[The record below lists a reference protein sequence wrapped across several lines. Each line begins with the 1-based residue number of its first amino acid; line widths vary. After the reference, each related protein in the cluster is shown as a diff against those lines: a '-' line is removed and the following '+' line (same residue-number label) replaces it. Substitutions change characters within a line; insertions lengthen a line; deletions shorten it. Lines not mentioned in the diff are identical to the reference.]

1 MEMNVPV
8 EVLDA
13 EGAYGSSGANLPAI
27 FTPLDTL
34 FGQYAMARKQISE
47 LSSVIVE
54 SSVVSYFFESKR
66 GRYHV
71 SPSEIFIESDAVKAL
86 DADFWMRAISLT
98 DVLKVMPAKKRTEWY
113 DSMRNFTVPAFE
125 EETVRATIVDLLNS
139 RSRFFAEKVD
149 GIFQSLSRM
158 HVTNSPEGFSKK
170 MIVNHMLNGYG
181 SFDYHKVEYLHDLR
195 VVIASFMGRE
205 ELGNNST
212 SDITRSIK
220 PDGQWRILDGGSMRL
235 RVYKVGT
242 AHIQVHPDIAWRLNQ
257 MLAFLYPAAIP
268 SSLRSK
274 PPRPFKEFQLHS
286 EVIPERVLKQ
296 VRAVLESLRYS
307 KDQRSVPLRGE
318 KYGHIKELEHVLTM
332 IGGVEVAP
340 REWTFDYQPHE
351 VLKEILCSAL
361 IPDQQ
366 LHQFY
371 PTPAEMAQEVV
382 DLAEIGEGDSVLEP
396 SSGAMAIGRL
406 LPVERTQC
414 VEISSLHCKVAT
426 SLGYTVHE
434 GDFLQWEPGR
444 TWDRICMNPPF
455 SSGRAEMHVKKAISL
470 LAPGGILT
478 VVLPGSL
485 KGKVFDPGLE
495 HTWSTLRSNEFKDAS
510 VSVVILKLE
519 HIV

>member
-8 EVLDA
+8 EVLEA
-13 EGAYGSSGANLPAI
+13 EGAFGGSGTNLPAI
-27 FTPLDTL
+27 STPLDTL

-47 LSSVIVE
+47 LASVIIE
-54 SSVVSYFFESKR
+54 SNVVSYFFESKR

-113 DSMRNFTVPAFE
+113 DNMRNFTVPSFE

-170 MIVNHMLNGYG
+170 MIVNYMLDGYG
-181 SFDYHKVEYLHDLR
+181 NFDYRKVEYLHDLR

-205 ELGNNST
+205 ELANNST

-220 PDGQWRILDGGSMRL
+220 PDGLWHLFDGGALRL

-268 SSLRSK
+268 SSFRSK
-274 PPRPFKEFQLHS
+274 PPRPFKDFALHS

-296 VRAVLESLRYS
+296 VRTVLESLRYA
-307 KDQRSVPLRGE
+307 KDQRSVNLYAE
-318 KYGHIKELEHVLTM
+318 KYGHTKELEHVLTM
-332 IGGVEVAP
+332 AGGVEVAP
-340 REWTFDYQPHE
+340 KQWTFDYQPHE

-371 PTPAEMAQEVV
+371 PTPAELAQELVE
-382 DLAEIGEGDSVLEP
+382 LAEIGESDSVLEP
-396 SSGAMAIGRL
+396 ESGTMAIGRL

-414 VEISSLHCKVAT
+414 VEISSLHCKVAR
-426 SLGYTVHE
+426 SLGYAVHE

-444 TWDRICMNPPF
+444 TFDRICMNPPF
-455 SSGRAEMHVKKAISL
+455 SAGRAEMHLKKGISL
-470 LAPGGILT
+470 LAPGGKLTAIL
-478 VVLPGSL
+478 PASL
-485 KGKVFDPGLE
+485 KGKVFAPGME
-495 HTWSTLRSNEFKDAS
+495 HSWSTLRSNEFKDAS
-510 VSVVILKLE
+510 VTVVILKLE
-519 HIV
+519 YII